1 MENIIL
7 LMENECRHCN
17 NSKTNSYKITML
29 YCTKLYDVKG
39 KFLSVRPND
48 GCTMKF
54 SDKNSNE

>member
-1 MENIIL
+1 
-7 LMENECRHCN
+7 
-17 NSKTNSYKITML
+17 ML